1 MKKKKNMG
9 KKRNSKNRLYKQIK
23 LSLEKANNQKI
34 NSELRMKNKKDN
46 SVDIIPNSW
55 MAKNNLNNDLSKIKY
70 KDCLNY
76 KTSKNFDINNT
87 KEDINNFYEN
97 EILRNK
103 YEVYLKSN
111 FNENDNYNDVQN
123 RIRLF
128 NKNILINPVE
138 EKKLNEKFNH
148 KI

>member
-1 MKKKKNMG
+1 
-9 KKRNSKNRLYKQIK
+9 
-23 LSLEKANNQKI
+23 
-34 NSELRMKNKKDN
+34 
-46 SVDIIPNSW
+46 

-76 KTSKNFDINNT
+76 KTSKNFDINNPKEP
-87 KEDINNFYEN
+87 KEDINNLYEN
-97 EILRNK
+97 EILKNNYNYKRANTIINDEF
-103 YEVYLKSN
+103 EVYLKNN
-111 FNENDNYNDVQN
+111 FNENYNFNDVQN
-123 RIRLF
+123 RNRQF